1 MNAGLPTDERTARL
15 ALSRVG
21 EPGGVG
27 IQEALVRW
35 GAVETLQRVVRGTVA
50 VPGAHGER
58 FSSARLADDL
68 RHAERVGARVLV
80 PSDPQWPSQVG
91 DLAVPPLCLWVLG
104 PGDLAETTARSVALV
119 GARSATAYGVQVAA
133 DLAAGLCDRGFT
145 IVSGG
150 AFGIDAAAHRGA
162 LAVDGVTLAV
172 LAGGI
177 DRFYPSSH
185 SRLLGEIA
193 RTGAVITE
201 QPPGVAPIGSRF
213 LGRNRIIAALTSGTV
228 VVEASLRSG
237 SLNTAGHA
245 LRIHR
250 PVGAVPGPVTSMQS
264 AGCHAFVRDHGA
276 VLVTDAGEVADLV
289 GRIGLDLAP
298 VKRGAV
304 RSQDDL
310 DPDDRTLYEV
320 LPLRGYAD
328 ITTLAQAASLTP
340 RAVRAGLGRLQT
352 RGDAVSDGADGWR
365 KAPADTRQGR

>member
-150 AFGIDAAAHRGA
+150 AFGIDAAAHRGLSPSTA
-162 LAVDGVTLAV
+162 SPSRCSPEGSTASIHRATPDSSARSPAPG
-172 LAGGI
+172 
-177 DRFYPSSH
+177 RSSPSSH
-185 SRLLGEIA
+185 R
-193 RTGAVITE
+193 
-201 QPPGVAPIGSRF
+201 
-213 LGRNRIIAALTSGTV
+213 
-228 VVEASLRSG
+228 
-237 SLNTAGHA
+237 
-245 LRIHR
+245 
-250 PVGAVPGPVTSMQS
+250 
-264 AGCHAFVRDHGA
+264 
-276 VLVTDAGEVADLV
+276 
-289 GRIGLDLAP
+289 
-298 VKRGAV
+298 
-304 RSQDDL
+304 
-310 DPDDRTLYEV
+310 
-320 LPLRGYAD
+320 
-328 ITTLAQAASLTP
+328 
-340 RAVRAGLGRLQT
+340 
-352 RGDAVSDGADGWR
+352 GWR
-365 KAPADTRQGR
+365 RSAAGSSAATASSRR